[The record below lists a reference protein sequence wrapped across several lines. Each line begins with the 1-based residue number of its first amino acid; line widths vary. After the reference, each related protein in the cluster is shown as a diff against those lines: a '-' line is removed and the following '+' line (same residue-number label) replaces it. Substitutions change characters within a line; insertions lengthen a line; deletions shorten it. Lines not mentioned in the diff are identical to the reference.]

1 MKKRLVIEKRG
12 TSSTTYSDSESQSE
26 SYLVDTDFTETEEG
40 KKLFQ
45 SLTQS
50 DYKKPREGSAQDN
63 MTIEEIKEKLKGYIP
78 LRTMDEKKLLK
89 RMPIFKTFVR
99 YINNKTRQFRL
110 GGVLLKVEHPDF
122 IVLGNLQMQM
132 SWSVQL
138 KDNIIFI
145 RDPRLKRLDDEEK
158 YQKRQEQREQ
168 NKAIKDKEKLIK
180 DKLYTMY
187 KNGDLN
193 GIIRKKEND

>member
-1 MKKRLVIEKRG
+1 
-12 TSSTTYSDSESQSE
+12 
-26 SYLVDTDFTETEEG
+26 
-40 KKLFQ
+40 
-45 SLTQS
+45 
-50 DYKKPREGSAQDN
+50 
-63 MTIEEIKEKLKGYIP
+63 
-78 LRTMDEKKLLK
+78 
-89 RMPIFKTFVR
+89 MPIFKTFVR

-145 RDPRLKRLDDEEK
+145 RDPRLKQVDDQEK

-168 NKAIKDKEKLIK
+168 NKELKDKEKLIK

-193 GIIRKKEND
+193 GIIRK

>member
-26 SYLVDTDFTETEEG
+26 SYLVDTDFTETEQG

>member
-78 LRTMDEKKLLK
+78 LRTIDEKKVLK

-99 YINNKTRQFRL
+99 YVNNKTRQFRI
-110 GGVLLKVEHPDF
+110 GGNLLKVEYPDY
-122 IVLGNLQMQM
+122 IVLGNLDMQM

-168 NKAIKDKEKLIK
+168 NKALKDKEKLIK

>member
-12 TSSTTYSDSESQSE
+12 TSSTDSESQSE
-26 SYLVDTDFTETEEG
+26 SYLVDTDSYLVDTDFTETEEG

-50 DYKKPREGSAQDN
+50 NYKKPREGSAQDN

-78 LRTMDEKKLLK
+78 LKTMDEKEVLK

-110 GGVLLKVEHPDF
+110 GGNLLKVEYPDY
-122 IVLGNLQMQM
+122 IVLGNLDMQM

-145 RDPRLKRLDDEEK
+145 RDPRLKRVDDEEK
-158 YQKRQEQREQ
+158 YQRRKQQREQ
-168 NKAIKDKEKLIK
+168 AKALKDKEKLIK
-180 DKLYTMY
+180 DKLYKMY

-193 GIIRKKEND
+193 GIKRK